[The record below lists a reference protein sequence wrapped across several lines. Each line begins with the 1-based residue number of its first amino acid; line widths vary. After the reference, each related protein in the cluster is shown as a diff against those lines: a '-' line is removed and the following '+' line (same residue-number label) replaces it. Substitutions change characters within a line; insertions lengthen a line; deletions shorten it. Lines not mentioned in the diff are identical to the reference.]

1 MAFLFFAGIFLGAM
15 VGAALMYE
23 HQRRVERAWLDGY
36 ERGLVHQAFDAAM
49 AEAGVVPPLFAKID
63 RAAEEDDHADD
74 DA

>member
-1 MAFLFFAGIFLGAM
+1 MAFLCFAGILLGAM
-15 VGAALMYE
+15 GGAALMCE

-36 ERGLVHQAFDAAM
+36 ERGLSHQPFDAAT
-49 AEAGVVPPLFAKID
+49 AEAGVVPPAFAKIN